1 MKARRLPRGVYR
13 RGDVL
18 WIRLKGAD
26 GKLTRE
32 TTGQC
37 DVKVAET
44 ILAKRRAE
52 AAMLSHFPTRKFE
65 QITFDDLREAWEPAH
80 LKKTPSF
87 RYLLPRVLEAFGGA
101 KARDMTPQKVQ
112 EFLDRLRNNGLSA
125 SSVNHYRTIINSIFN
140 EAIRHGRYDVNPIRA
155 IHQFREPPGRDRF
168 LSIEEFR
175 LLMAKCK
182 DPELRTVILVL
193 CMTTLRLRELLN
205 RRWSEVHLDGPAPY
219 VSVPHTKTGVPKKTP
234 LPRVAVEAL
243 QALPSYGVNDYVF
256 PSRPTT
262 RWRNPKKPY
271 RWDFGHEFR
280 QLVRSLGIEN
290 VRIHDLRHTG
300 PSVLLMQGIPGDV
313 VRKITGHR
321 SRELERYQHLSPA
334 FRAQTVD
341 LIAHVLLSDTP
352 TDTVAPSEP
361 VKKVTVSQVAVPKGK
376 FGGVDGTRTRDLRR
390 DRPAF

>member
-1 MKARRLPRGVYR
+1 MLKAKSGPQCSAHECLEDLVHVDQERGPAGTASTKVQRR
-13 RGDVL
+13 
-18 WIRLKGAD
+18 
-26 GKLTRE
+26 
-32 TTGQC
+32 
-37 DVKVAET
+37 
-44 ILAKRRAE
+44 
-52 AAMLSHFPTRKFE
+52 SHFPTRKFE

-87 RYLLPRVLEAFGGA
+87 RYLLPRVLDAFGGA
-101 KARDMTPQKVQ
+101 KARDMTSARIQ
-112 EFLDRLRNNGLSA
+112 EFLDRLKDDQGLSA
-125 SSVNHYRTIINSIFN
+125 SSVNHYRTILNSIFS
-140 EAIRHGRYDVNPIRA
+140 EAIRHGRYDANPIRA

-168 LSIEEFR
+168 LSAQEFQ
-175 LLMAKCK
+175 LLLAGCK
-182 DPELRTVILVL
+182 DPELRTTILVL

-219 VSVPHTKTGVPKKTP
+219 VSVPHTKTGVPKKAP

-243 QALPSYGVNDYVF
+243 KRLPSYGLDDYVF
-256 PSRPTT
+256 PSKPTA
-262 RWRNPKKPY
+262 RWPNPKKPY
-271 RWDFGHEFR
+271 RWDIGKEFW
-280 QLVRSLGIEN
+280 QLVRSLGMDD

-313 VRKITGHR
+313 VRKITGQR

-341 LIAHVLLSDTP
+341 LIAQVLFSDTRSDTP
-352 TDTVAPSEP
+352 APEENGEENEGP
-361 VKKVTVSQVAVPKGK
+361 ELLVPEGE

>member
-101 KARDMTPQKVQ
+101 KARDMTPAKVQ
-112 EFLDRLRNNGLSA
+112 EFLDRLRSNGLSA

-243 QALPSYGVNDYVF
+243 QALPSYGNNDYAF

-321 SRELERYQHLSPA
+321 SRELERYQHLSPV

-341 LIAHVLLSDTP
+341 LIAHVFLVTHLLTQWLR
-352 TDTVAPSEP
+352 ARRR
-361 VKKVTVSQVAVPKGK
+361 KK
-376 FGGVDGTRTRDLRR
+376 
-390 DRPAF
+390 